1 LQRTP
6 NQTST
11 TGSLGQQKDKLL
23 KRTESKQAIQ
33 PQPMSQDGE
42 PELAK
47 IQSTM
52 ADAIPFTQ
60 LISKCAE

>member
-1 LQRTP
+1 
-6 NQTST
+6 
-11 TGSLGQQKDKLL
+11 
-23 KRTESKQAIQ
+23 
-33 PQPMSQDGE
+33 MSQDGE